1 MPNIVSDIK
10 QIADM
15 CETCQEMNPRNPPEP
30 LRQHSDGD
38 EPWQK
43 IGLDL
48 FEIAGKHYLAVV
60 DYYSNFI
67 EIDLLT
73 TMTSVRIVTLLKKH
87 CARFGIPRM
96 TVSDGGPQFTS
107 QEFSS
112 FVENGGIN
120 HVTSSP
126 MHQRANGRAEYAVK
140 IMKSL
145 LVQTHKEGDDPY
157 EAM

>member
-1 MPNIVSDIK
+1 MYWPNIASDIK

-15 CETCQEMNPRNPPEP
+15 CETCQEMKPRNPPEP

-67 EIDLLT
+67 EVDLLT
-73 TMTSVRIVTLLKKH
+73 TMTSVYCDVAQETLCSLWH
-87 CARFGIPRM
+87 TENDCVGRRS
-96 TVSDGGPQFTS
+96 TV
-107 QEFSS
+107 
-112 FVENGGIN
+112 
-120 HVTSSP
+120 
-126 MHQRANGRAEYAVK
+126 Y
-140 IMKSL
+140 KSG
-145 LVQTHKEGDDPY
+145 V
-157 EAM
+157 

>member
-1 MPNIVSDIK
+1 MDGILVKREAVVIPQALRPSVKRRLHSAHLGRDSMLRRARGTVYWPNIASDIR

-15 CETCQEMNPRNPPEP
+15 CETCQALKQRNPPEP
-30 LRQHSDGD
+30 LRQHSNGD

-67 EIDLLT
+67 EVDLLT

-87 CARFGIPRM
+87 CAHYGIPRM
-96 TVSDGGPQFTS
+96 IVSDGGPQFTS
-107 QEFSS
+107 QEFN
-112 FVENGGIN
+112 FIYG
-120 HVTSSP
+120 
-126 MHQRANGRAEYAVK
+126 
-140 IMKSL
+140 
-145 LVQTHKEGDDPY
+145 
-157 EAM
+157 